1 MRILRQKL
9 FFNYA
14 QIRTLYGEGAEKM
27 VREARNKEAARLLN
41 LRAEARRSAKYSAE
55 SEANSVARKAERLKN
70 NPENFNDFDFILR
83 NKDKNLG
90 KKLTKELEDFDRNQE
105 KILHQAEA
113 DFKAGKITA
122 KEADRII
129 NPIMNKQS
137 RNDFARELNRK
148 YNSKALQEAGEKES
162 EAFLKNRNFDKATY
176 EADVRKRELR
186 RVSDQYNNVYAEGN
200 RVSTNRA
207 LFDKLNE
214 ANRKAGKDTAFGGD
228 YNYNLNDLRVFN
240 SGKVKGLRDNAFVS
254 VDRKTGK
261 FKIAKDELT
270 DAAYNQQR
278 EEALKQL
285 EKQKEIA
292 AALEQ
297 QKKEALEQQREQRL
311 LAKKK
316 TEETV
321 ERPERDKILEKQNKN
336 TVIEPPT
343 QQKPATVPVKETIG
357 SGSNTVS
364 NNLQAQTQQ
373 QKSNI
378 GKYIGIGTG
387 TAALGTG
394 GYYLYQKNKKNKD

>member
-14 QIRTLYGEGAEKM
+14 QIKTLYGEGAEKM

-55 SEANSVARKAERLKN
+55 SEANNVARRAEALKN

-90 KKLTKELEDFDRNQE
+90 KKLTKELENFDRNQE

-113 DFKAGKITA
+113 DFKAGKITS

-137 RNDFARELNRK
+137 RNNFARELNRK

-162 EAFLKNRNFDKATY
+162 EAFLKNRNFDKAAY
-176 EADVRKRELR
+176 EADVRKRELSKI
-186 RVSDQYNNVYAEGN
+186 SDQYNNVYAEGN

-214 ANRKAGKDTAFGGD
+214 ANRNAGKNTAFWGD
-228 YNYNLNDLRVFN
+228 KGYESLNDLRVLN
-240 SGKVKGLRDNAFVS
+240 SGRVKGLRDNAFVS

-261 FKIAKDELT
+261 FKIAKNELT
-270 DAAYNQQR
+270 DAAYQQR
-278 EEALKQL
+278 EERLKQL
-285 EKQKEIA
+285 EQQKEIA
-292 AALEQ
+292 ARVEQ
-297 QKKEALEQQREQRL
+297 QKKEALNTR
-311 LAKKK
+311 
-316 TEETV
+316 TEM
-321 ERPERDKILEKQNKN
+321 PEMKIDKVQKQKN
-336 TVIEPPT
+336 NVIEIEPPT
-343 QQKPATVPVKETIG
+343 QQKAATVPPVKDNLGGG
-357 SGSNTVS
+357 STVN

-394 GYYLYQKNKKNKD
+394 GYYLYQKNKKNN

>member
-14 QIRTLYGEGAEKM
+14 QIRTIYGEGAEKM

-55 SEANSVARKAERLKN
+55 SEATSVARKAERLKN

-105 KILHQAEA
+105 RILHQAEA

-122 KEADRII
+122 KEADSII

-162 EAFLKNRNFDKATY
+162 EAFLKNRNFDKAAY

-214 ANRKAGKDTAFGGD
+214 ANRKAGKGTAFWGERGYD
-228 YNYNLNDLRVFN
+228 SLGDLRVLN
-240 SGKVKGLRDNAFVS
+240 NGRVEGLRDNAFVS

-261 FKIAKDELT
+261 FKIAKEELD
-270 DAAYNQQR
+270 DAAYNQREQR
-278 EEALKQL
+278 IA
-285 EKQKEIA
+285 EKQKA
-292 AALEQ
+292 FEQ
-297 QKKEALEQQREQRL
+297 QKQREEALEQQRLEQQREK
-311 LAKKK
+311 AERTKMN
-316 TEETV
+316 V
-321 ERPERDKILEKQNKN
+321 EQLQKN
-336 TVIEPPT
+336 NNVIKVEPPT
-343 QQKPATVPVKETIG
+343 QQKAAPVPVKESLGGGSTI
-357 SGSNTVS
+357 S
-364 NNLQAQTQQ
+364 NNPQAQTQQ

-394 GYYLYQKNKKNKD
+394 GYYLYQKNKKNN

>member
-14 QIRTLYGEGAEKM
+14 QIRSIYGEGAEKM

-55 SEANSVARKAERLKN
+55 READSIARKAEKLKN

-90 KKLTKELEDFDRNQE
+90 KKLTKELEDFDRNQTR
-105 KILHQAEA
+105 ILHQAEA

-122 KEADRII
+122 KEADSII
-129 NPIMNKQS
+129 NPIMNRQS

-162 EAFLKNRNFDKATY
+162 EAFLKNRNFDKAAY

-214 ANRKAGKDTAFGGD
+214 ANRKAGKGTAFWGERGYD
-228 YNYNLNDLRVFN
+228 SLGDLRVLN
-240 SGKVKGLRDNAFVS
+240 NGRVKGLRDNAFVS
-254 VDRKTGK
+254 VDRKSGK
-261 FKIAKDELT
+261 FKIAKNELD
-270 DAAYNQQR
+270 DAAYNQREQR
-278 EEALKQL
+278 IAEA
-285 EKQKEIA
+285 QK
-292 AALEQ
+292 ALEQ
-297 QKKEALEQQREQRL
+297 QKQREKALEQQRLEQQQREK
-311 LAKKK
+311 AERTKIN
-316 TEETV
+316 V
-321 ERPERDKILEKQNKN
+321 EQLQKN
-336 TVIEPPT
+336 NNVIKVEPPT
-343 QQKPATVPVKETIG
+343 QQKAATVPVKESSG
-357 SGSNTVS
+357 GGSNTVS
-364 NNLQAQTQQ
+364 NNPQAQTQQ

-394 GYYLYQKNKKNKD
+394 GYYLYQKNKKNN

>member
-14 QIRTLYGEGAEKM
+14 QIKTLYGEGAEKM

-55 SEANSVARKAERLKN
+55 SEANSVARRAEKLKN

-90 KKLTKELEDFDRNQE
+90 KKLTEELENFDRNQE

-113 DFKAGKITA
+113 DFKAGKITS

-162 EAFLKNRNFDKATY
+162 EAFLKNRNFDKAAY

-186 RVSDQYNNVYAEGN
+186 RVRDQYNNVYAEGN

-214 ANRKAGKDTAFGGD
+214 ANRNAGKNTAFGGD
-228 YNYNLNDLRVFN
+228 YRYNLNDIRVFN
-240 SGKVKGLRDNAFVS
+240 NGKVKGLRDDAFVQ

-285 EKQKEIA
+285 EQQKEIA
-292 AALEQ
+292 AR
-297 QKKEALEQQREQRL
+297 LEQQRKEALNPR
-311 LAKKK
+311 
-316 TEETV
+316 TEM
-321 ERPERDKILEKQNKN
+321 PEIKVDKVQKN
-336 TVIEPPT
+336 NVIEIEPPT
-343 QQKPATVPVKETIG
+343 QQKAATVPPVKESSGGG
-357 SGSNTVS
+357 STV
-364 NNLQAQTQQ
+364 NNNPQAQTQQ

-394 GYYLYQKNKKNKD
+394 GYYLYQKNKKNN

>member
-55 SEANSVARKAERLKN
+55 READSIARKAEKLKN

-105 KILHQAEA
+105 RILHQAEA

-162 EAFLKNRNFDKATY
+162 EAFLKNRNFDKTAY

-200 RVSTNRA
+200 RVSTNMA

-214 ANRKAGKDTAFGGD
+214 ANRKAGKNTAFWGERGYDSLGD
-228 YNYNLNDLRVFN
+228 LQVLNNGR
-240 SGKVKGLRDNAFVS
+240 VKGLRDNAFVS
-254 VDRKTGK
+254 VDRKSGK
-261 FKIAKDELT
+261 FKIAKEELT
-270 DAAYNQQR
+270 DAAYNQREQR
-278 EEALKQL
+278 IAEA
-285 EKQKEIA
+285 QK
-292 AALEQ
+292 ALEQ
-297 QKKEALEQQREQRL
+297 QKQREKALEQQQREK
-311 LAKKK
+311 A
-316 TEETV
+316 
-321 ERPERDKILEKQNKN
+321 ERPKMNVEQLQKN
-336 TVIEPPT
+336 NNVIKVEPPT
-343 QQKPATVPVKETIG
+343 QQKAATVPVKERLG
-357 SGSNTVS
+357 SGNTIS
-364 NNLQAQTQQ
+364 NNPQAQTQQ
-373 QKSNI
+373 QKSNV

-394 GYYLYQKNKKNKD
+394 GYYLYQKNKKNN

>member
-14 QIRTLYGEGAEKM
+14 QIRNIYGEGAEKM

-55 SEANSVARKAERLKN
+55 REAASVANRAEALKN

-105 KILHQAEA
+105 RILHQAEA

-186 RVSDQYNNVYAEGN
+186 RISDQYNNVYAEGN

-207 LFDKLNE
+207 LFYRL
-214 ANRKAGKDTAFGGD
+214 
-228 YNYNLNDLRVFN
+228 
-240 SGKVKGLRDNAFVS
+240 SS
-254 VDRKTGK
+254 P
-261 FKIAKDELT
+261 I
-270 DAAYNQQR
+270 
-278 EEALKQL
+278 LKSQ
-285 EKQKEIA
+285 
-292 AALEQ
+292 
-297 QKKEALEQQREQRL
+297 
-311 LAKKK
+311 
-316 TEETV
+316 
-321 ERPERDKILEKQNKN
+321 
-336 TVIEPPT
+336 
-343 QQKPATVPVKETIG
+343 
-357 SGSNTVS
+357 
-364 NNLQAQTQQ
+364 
-373 QKSNI
+373 
-378 GKYIGIGTG
+378 
-387 TAALGTG
+387 
-394 GYYLYQKNKKNKD
+394 YLYLGLKIF